1 MARGLPIL
9 EPIVGSLFDVRFFLS
24 TFPELI
30 RVIPLTL
37 RITTVSMV
45 LALMVGLGV
54 ALSRIYRIPVLD
66 QVAVVYVS
74 FTRGTPLLV
83 QIYLSYYGIPV
94 LLDLLKSRYGM
105 VFDLNE
111 IPTIAYIY
119 FAFTFNVGAYLSETI
134 RAAIL
139 AIDRGQMEAALS
151 VGMSPW
157 KGMQRIVLPQALAV
171 ALPSFGNTVIALV
184 KDTSLAF
191 MISVVEIMGQAKL
204 LGARGLR
211 FFEAYI
217 AAAIVYWTICI
228 LIERLIAIL
237 EQRIRRFEG
246 TSAARTA

>member
-1 MARGLPIL
+1 MGT
-9 EPIVGSLFDVRFFLS
+9 LFDVPFFLS
-24 TFPELI
+24 TFPELV
-30 RVIPLTL
+30 RVVPLTL
-37 RITTVSMV
+37 KITAVSMA
-45 LALMVGLGV
+45 LALIVGLGV
-54 ALSRIYRIPVLD
+54 ALSRIYRIPLLN
-66 QVAVVYVS
+66 QAAAVYVS

-94 LLDLLKSRYGM
+94 LLDLLKARYGLT
-105 VFDLNE
+105 FDLNE
-111 IPTIAYIY
+111 IPAIAYIY

-139 AIDRGQMEAALS
+139 AIDKGQMEAALS

-191 MISVVEIMGQAKL
+191 MISVVELMGQAKL

-211 FFEAYI
+211 FFEVYI
-217 AAAIVYWTICI
+217 AVALVYWIICI
-228 LIERLIAIL
+228 LIERLIAFL
-237 EQRIRRFEG
+237 ERRVRRFEG
-246 TSAARTA
+246 ASAVRTA